1 MKYVARLF
9 LGQPSPNNLY
19 LFNGDIVD
27 KGQCS
32 IECILLLLMYKLTYP
47 DYVFINRGNHESAIV
62 NVRHGFQKEV
72 STDLSIWDFEAFV
85 KIVICFI
92 WKCV

>member
-72 STDLSIWDFEAFV
+72 STDLPIRIFKRSIRLVNSSIF
-85 KIVICFI
+85 
-92 WKCV
+92 

>member
-1 MKYVARLF
+1 
-9 LGQPSPNNLY
+9 
-19 LFNGDIVD
+19 
-27 KGQCS
+27 
-32 IECILLLLMYKLTYP
+32 MYKLTYP

-85 KIVICFI
+85 MIAICFI
-92 WKCV
+92 LKYV